1 MEKAL
6 EKDVEAK
13 TLENYTASLFG
24 KTMEEFGNSRRVA
37 EKLGRVGMD
46 LEMELVEKMNC
57 TNSCNQSAAVQVYS
71 KRSF

>member
-46 LEMELVEKMNC
+46 LEMEMVEKINC
-57 TNSCNQSAAVQVYS
+57 TNTCNQSAAVQVFS
-71 KRSF
+71 S